1 MARAFPRLPNGLNM
15 KIEGLQIPFDEALLP
30 QTEGVYL
37 VGGSIRDLLLD
48 RHSIDYDIA
57 VSKNPDLF
65 ARRLSNRIGGRLV
78 RFGKPGQALFRIVGP
93 EMVFDVTAV
102 RGTSIEA
109 DLQERDFT
117 INAMAYA
124 LDSKIFIDPFNGRAD
139 LAAKKLTIVSENVFE
154 KDPVRLVRAYRIC
167 AVYGLRMDP
176 DTDFK
181 IRMES
186 HRIRE
191 SPPERITGELIRIFS
206 ASNISE
212 TISQMARS
220 ELLFHILPELKETIG
235 CTQNR
240 YHAFNVFE
248 HTFKALSHLERL
260 QENLEAFFPK
270 AASQI
275 RKSLHEKSFTLLKW
289 AMLLHDIGKPVVR
302 SAGPEGKIHF
312 GGHEKTGAQM
322 AADICRRLRFSNA
335 DTQDTVFIIRNH
347 VRPLFLFLACKN
359 PGFSRRIKIRFF
371 LRCGDYTPA
380 LLLHAVADIQGK
392 SDVPDLRNEAFLSF
406 ARDLVWEYF
415 EDYLEIKR
423 QVPLITGFD
432 LIREFDLAPSPI
444 MKKILGRIREAQLS
458 KEILDRASA
467 VRLAR
472 DMIGKR
478 NPTAESAEGTL
489 RG

>member
-1 MARAFPRLPNGLNM
+1 
-15 KIEGLQIPFDEALLP
+15 
-30 QTEGVYL
+30 
-37 VGGSIRDLLLD
+37 
-48 RHSIDYDIA
+48 
-57 VSKNPDLF
+57 
-65 ARRLSNRIGGRLV
+65 
-78 RFGKPGQALFRIVGP
+78 
-93 EMVFDVTAV
+93 
-102 RGTSIEA
+102 
-109 DLQERDFT
+109 
-117 INAMAYA
+117 
-124 LDSKIFIDPFNGRAD
+124 
-139 LAAKKLTIVSENVFE
+139 
-154 KDPVRLVRAYRIC
+154 
-167 AVYGLRMDP
+167 
-176 DTDFK
+176 
-181 IRMES
+181 
-186 HRIRE
+186 
-191 SPPERITGELIRIFS
+191 
-206 ASNISE
+206 
-212 TISQMARS
+212 
-220 ELLFHILPELKETIG
+220 
-235 CTQNR
+235 
-240 YHAFNVFE
+240 
-248 HTFKALSHLERL
+248 
-260 QENLEAFFPK
+260 
-270 AASQI
+270 
-275 RKSLHEKSFTLLKW
+275 
-289 AMLLHDIGKPVVR
+289 
-302 SAGPEGKIHF
+302 
-312 GGHEKTGAQM
+312 
-322 AADICRRLRFSNA
+322 LRFSNA

-380 LLLHAVADIQGK
+380 LLLHAVADLQGK